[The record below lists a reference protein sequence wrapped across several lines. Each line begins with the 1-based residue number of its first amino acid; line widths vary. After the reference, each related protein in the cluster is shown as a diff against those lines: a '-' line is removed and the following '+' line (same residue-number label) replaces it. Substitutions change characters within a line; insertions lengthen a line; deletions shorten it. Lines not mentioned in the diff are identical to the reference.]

1 MPRTSNQAE
10 QGYSMTNPKEI
21 KKKYKTVDGMLE
33 YLALNMTKNSVDN
46 SKMEKTRE
54 YIKKE
59 LETNPY
65 I

>member
-1 MPRTSNQAE
+1 LNVRIF
-10 QGYSMTNPKEI
+10 GF
-21 KKKYKTVDGMLE
+21 E
-33 YLALNMTKNSVDN
+33 YDNLVDN
-46 SKMEKTRE
+46 SKMGKTRE

>member
-1 MPRTSNQAE
+1 
-10 QGYSMTNPKEI
+10 
-21 KKKYKTVDGMLE
+21 MLE
-33 YLALNMTKNSVDN
+33 YLALNMTKNHVDN

-54 YIKKE
+54 YIKEE

>member
-1 MPRTSNQAE
+1 
-10 QGYSMTNPKEI
+10 MTNTKEI
-21 KKKYKTVDGMLE
+21 KKKYKTVDEMLE
-33 YLALNMTKNSVDN
+33 FLALNMAKNPVDN
-46 SKMEKTRE
+46 SKIKKIRE

>member
-1 MPRTSNQAE
+1 LTNQ
-10 QGYSMTNPKEI
+10 KEI
-21 KKKYKTVDGMLE
+21 KKKYKTVDWILE
-33 YLALNMTKNSVDN
+33 FLDLNMAKNPADN

>member
-1 MPRTSNQAE
+1 
-10 QGYSMTNPKEI
+10 
-21 KKKYKTVDGMLE
+21 MLE
-33 YLALNMTKNSVDN
+33 YFALNMAKNPVDN
-46 SKMEKTRE
+46 SKIKKTIE